1 MAKHVP
7 TVRSRRLTGELR
19 RLREEAKL
27 TWPVVAEQMGWSESK
42 LYRIENDKSR
52 VLPRD
57 VKRLLDLYG
66 VDDEDRRAA
75 LIELARRANEKG
87 WWHQYSGTI
96 PTWFQPFIGLEAS
109 AAAIRRY
116 ESELVP
122 GLLQTEGYMRAIAS
136 TAPVT
141 ATEEEIDRGVEVRL
155 ARQRR
160 LAEEAEPLELWMVL
174 NEAVLRRVVG
184 GPAVMRE
191 QLLHL
196 ADMARNPRI
205 TLQALPFSHGEH
217 SAMLGSFQ
225 LLEFAAAEIP
235 PVVYLEHQTGGL
247 YVEKPEDIR
256 RYTLM
261 YNHLSVK
268 ALNEEESLAMVR
280 QAVDSLS

>member
-7 TVRSRRLTGELR
+7 TVRSRRLTSELR
-19 RLREEAKL
+19 RLREEAGL
-27 TWPVVAEQMGWSESK
+27 TWPVVAEEMGWSESK

-57 VKRLLDLYG
+57 VKRLLDLYEIS
-66 VDDEDRRAA
+66 DETRRAP

-87 WWHQYSGTI
+87 WWHQYSETI

-109 AAAIRRY
+109 AASIRVY

-136 TAPVT
+136 TAPVL
-141 ATEEEIDRGVEVRL
+141 AAEEEIERSVEVRL

-160 LAEEAEPLELWMVL
+160 LTEEQEPLELWMVL
-174 NEAVLRRVVG
+174 NEAVIRRVVG
-184 GPAVMRE
+184 GPDIMRE
-191 QLLHL
+191 QLDHL
-196 ADMARNPRI
+196 AAMAQNHRI
-205 TLQALPFSHGEH
+205 TLQILPFAKGEH
-217 SAMLGSFQ
+217 SSMLGAFQ
-225 LLEFAAAEIP
+225 VLEFAGEEVP

-268 ALNEEESLAMVR
+268 ALSEEESLAMVR
-280 QAVDSLS
+280 QAADGMS